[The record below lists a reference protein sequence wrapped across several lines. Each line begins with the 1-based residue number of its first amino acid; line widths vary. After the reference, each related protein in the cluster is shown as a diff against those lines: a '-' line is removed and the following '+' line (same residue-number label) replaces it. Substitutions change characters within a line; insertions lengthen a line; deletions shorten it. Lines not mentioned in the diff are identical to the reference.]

1 MLPAEFE
8 IYAAIA
14 GSIIVLMVL
23 LSIFFLSINISRKRR
38 IKLEREILETYF
50 RSREETLMQV
60 SRDLHDDIGASL
72 SAIQLFNELLQKQME
87 RTDYTAAQT
96 MSEKISLYIKDISER
111 VSDMAW
117 LFRQGNHTVEVLT
130 QKVNKYAIDM
140 GGAKN
145 IGFILKVQPVVLTT
159 PLSLLQQ
166 KNCYLICKEAVNNA
180 IKYSGCSSIQM
191 EVSLTASH
199 LHITVWDSGKG
210 FPEINNSPGS
220 GLVNINQRV
229 LEMGGSCTIGNI
241 PDGGVRIAFQ
251 VPVSKE
257 YKIAGGV

>member
-8 IYAAIA
+8 IYAVIT
-14 GSIIVLMVL
+14 GGIIVLMVL

-87 RTDYTAAQT
+87 RTDYNAAQS
-96 MSEKISLYIKDISER
+96 MSEKISLYIKDISEM

-117 LFRQGNHTVEVLT
+117 LFRQGDHTVEVLA
-130 QKVNKYAIDM
+130 QKVHKYAIDM
-140 GGAKN
+140 GGTKN
-145 IGFILKVQPVVLTT
+145 ISFTLNVHPDILTK

-166 KNCYLICKEAVNNA
+166 KNSYLICKEAVNNA
-180 IKYSGCSSIQM
+180 VKYSGCTSITM
-191 EVSLTASH
+191 EVTLLQSA
-199 LHITVWDSGKG
+199 LHISIADNGKG
-210 FPEINNSPGS
+210 LTENNTPQGN
-220 GLVNINQRV
+220 GLHNMKQRAT
-229 LEMGGSCTIGNI
+229 EMGGTCSIANVPG
-241 PDGGVRIAFQ
+241 GGVKVRFE
-251 VPVSKE
+251 VEVE
-257 YKIAGGV
+257 